1 MQDFQCLYN
10 RRNEKKADFKKEFCP
25 FRSFMGQYLSKSAF
39 CCLRQNF
46 RPVGNNDLKLSQAK
60 LGSDQYSSTVQDLLA
75 ATAGKTRQQD
85 HYHPPAARFDSA
97 DNS

>member
-1 MQDFQCLYN
+1 MY
-10 RRNEKKADFKKEFCP
+10 AAEF
-25 FRSFMGQYLSKSAF
+25 SAGW
-39 CCLRQNF
+39 QQ
-46 RPVGNNDLKLSQAK
+46 RPQAK
-60 LGSDQYSSTVQDLLA
+60 PGQARGSDPFSSTVHDLLA